1 MESNDS
7 PEIPDRGET
16 SDIAGR
22 PSGALA
28 TVKRDSVHLLSLIS
42 FALPSFLTLP
52 IMVKE
57 NNSYQGH
64 ITLLQLSP
72 VNYKFKKKKKKEED
86 LEETT
91 SISSHEERR
100 QLIFNGKG

>member
-72 VNYKFKKKKKKEED
+72 VTSTFKKKKKK
-86 LEETT
+86 
-91 SISSHEERR
+91 RR
-100 QLIFNGKG
+100 RFRGNDFNQQPRRTATADF